1 MDKEDKIVVYSCIII
16 FIFIIGYLTGAQV

>member
-1 MDKEDKIVVYSCIII
+1 MDKEDKIVVYGCIII